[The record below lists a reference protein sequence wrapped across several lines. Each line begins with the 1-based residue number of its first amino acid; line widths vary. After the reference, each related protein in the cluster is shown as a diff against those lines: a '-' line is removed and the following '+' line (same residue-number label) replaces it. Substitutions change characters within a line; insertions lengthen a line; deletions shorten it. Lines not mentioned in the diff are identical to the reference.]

1 MQLKIVERE
10 WTASRLR
17 DGKESPV
24 IGRKSPTKI
33 RRDKFQQEYRALL
46 SDTEA
51 ILHSDSDDE
60 VTEDNPDQTII
71 EQKESID
78 DVSSLLAQSDY

>member
-24 IGRKSPTKI
+24 IGRKSPTKV
-33 RRDKFQQEYRALL
+33 RRDKFPQEYRALL

-60 VTEDNPDQTII
+60 VTQDPDQTII

>member
-60 VTEDNPDQTII
+60 VTQDPDQTII
-71 EQKESID
+71 DKESID